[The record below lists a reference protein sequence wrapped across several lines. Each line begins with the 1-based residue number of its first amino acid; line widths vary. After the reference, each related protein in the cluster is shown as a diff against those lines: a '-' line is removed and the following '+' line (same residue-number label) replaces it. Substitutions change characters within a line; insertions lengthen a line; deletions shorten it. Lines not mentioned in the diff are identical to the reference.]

1 MSRTPKQVLKNA
13 SVSQY
18 DRNMVGDLQ
27 DAYYG
32 GSGFYNFG
40 YWTPTT
46 SSQRQASENLVTK
59 LLDWIPEKTG
69 TILDVACGKGA
80 STRMLQDY
88 YPAHQ
93 IYGVNVSPAQLS
105 MACERAEGSAFICM
119 DATHL
124 AFEDESFDNII
135 CVEAAFHFT
144 TRSDFLREAYRV
156 LKPGGRLVHSDILSE
171 NRKRRPGNYLREPE
185 DLAETLRFAGFQD
198 VQVQDATQECWRAF
212 KENISRWPKYE
223 REAGRVGLP
232 EYVWLSA
239 VSFVL
244 RTTLGLR
251 ITHYVLSYARKPP
264 SEMHTESGQSRIL
277 KSLRLQN

>member
-156 LKPGGRLVHSDILSE
+156 LKPGGRLVHSDILGKQRSALSGNFLASPKE
-171 NRKRRPGNYLREPE
+171 LGRNLESVGFREVEVTDTTRECLGGFVRNLKAWPDQERK
-185 DLAETLRFAGFQD
+185 AG
-198 VQVQDATQECWRAF
+198 RM
-212 KENISRWPKYE
+212 RLPKYVVLT
-223 REAGRVGLP
+223 G
-232 EYVWLSA
+232 LSA
-239 VSFVL
+239 VFRLML
-244 RTTLGLR
+244 RRGLMYYTLS
-251 ITHYVLSYARKPP
+251 TAQKP
-264 SEMHTESGQSRIL
+264 L
-277 KSLRLQN
+277 D